1 MDELSVR
8 RKTVCELCVEPA
20 DLSVE
25 SRLASHLYRM
35 VQESLTNIERHA
47 DATKAVVSL
56 RLDPTGK
63 LTVEISDNGKGIS
76 SEMKRKAK
84 SFGLIG
90 MRERVALLGGE
101 FVIRSELGAGTS
113 VEIVIPPARRQP
125 AVEVLTKA

>member
-1 MDELSVR
+1 M
-8 RKTVCELCVEPA
+8 
-20 DLSVE
+20 E

-56 RLDPTGK
+56 CCDPAGK
-63 LTVEISDNGKGIS
+63 LTLKISDNGKGIS
-76 SEMKRKAK
+76 SEMQHKAK

-101 FVIRSELGAGTS
+101 FVIRSEPGAGTS
-113 VEIVIPPARRQP
+113 VEIVIPHTRKKP
-125 AVEVLTKA
+125 VVDVLATA